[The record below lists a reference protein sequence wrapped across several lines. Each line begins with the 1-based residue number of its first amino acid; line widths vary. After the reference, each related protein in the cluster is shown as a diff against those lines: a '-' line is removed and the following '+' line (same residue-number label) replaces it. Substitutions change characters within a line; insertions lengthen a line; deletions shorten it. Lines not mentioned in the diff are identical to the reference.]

1 MSQVKYYGIINPS
14 IKDEQYSVLETLL
27 NLEEGSL
34 DSIYWEVEFYVYGKY
49 VEQTWT
55 QPAEYAEIGD
65 VLVLKATLQ
74 LLDGTDLPT
83 TPEQLALI
91 EQYCPKD
98 DELFWDIITTENKK
112 FED

>member
-14 IKDEQYSVLETLL
+14 IKDEQYPVLEKLL
-27 NLEEGSL
+27 NLVEGSL

-55 QPAEYAEIGD
+55 QPAEWADIGD
-65 VLVLKATLQ
+65 ISVLKASVMLS
-74 LLDGTDLPT
+74 DGTELSVIPD
-83 TPEQLALI
+83 QLILI

-98 DELFWDIITTENKK
+98 DVLFWDIITTENKK
-112 FED
+112 FEV

>member
-14 IKDEQYSVLETLL
+14 IEDRNYPILESLL
-27 NLEEGSL
+27 NLKEGSL

-55 QPAEYAEIGD
+55 QPAEWAEIGD
-65 VLVLKATLQ
+65 VSVLKASVQ
-74 LLDGTDLPT
+74 LSDGNVLSVIPD
-83 TPEQLALI
+83 QLKMI